1 MDIRDIL
8 LSLFSGVM
16 YYNNCSITSRFE
28 ALVATMCFTIIVYA
42 LIIEFQKQ
50 WDRLMRKKIKDEKNK
65 IN

>member
-16 YYNNCSITSRFE
+16 YYNNCTITGKFE
-28 ALVATMCFTIIVYA
+28 SLVATMCFTITVYA

-50 WDRLMRKKIKDEKNK
+50 WDRLMHKRKNNE
-65 IN
+65 